1 MSVYVTIAI
10 CTNLLC
16 KMQWYRKYFENS
28 RCTRWYKIQINI
40 VLSSHPTHPSHPSY
54 ARHPSYPSHASHS
67 IHVHTVRTGSLLTVI
82 VFSPFRYVSSII
94 FFYLWRPA
102 LELNGLPYVNK
113 VLLYFTL
120 LFRRKSRTY
129 EKNNDSIYDKVWES
143 QSAWDKSITDK
154 VMVSLYSVCR
164 EGEHSNSQFWMFTGY
179 VFQEQWVRH
188 CTTWR
193 ISNNNSNHQ
202 VMLVRCSN
210 H

>member
-1 MSVYVTIAI
+1 
-10 CTNLLC
+10 
-16 KMQWYRKYFENS
+16 MQWYRKYLENS
-28 RCTRWYKIQINI
+28 RCTRWYTIQINI
-40 VLSSHPTHPSHPSY
+40 VLSSHPTHPSHPSC

-67 IHVHTVRTGSLLTVI
+67 IHNSNTI
-82 VFSPFRYVSSII
+82 SPFRYVSSII

-154 VMVSLYSVCR
+154 VMVSMDGVFAGKVNTPIHSFECLLAMFFKNNGWDTAQL
-164 EGEHSNSQFWMFTGY
+164 EG
-179 VFQEQWVRH
+179 FQTIIVITRW
-188 CTTWR
+188 C
-193 ISNNNSNHQ
+193 
-202 VMLVRCSN
+202 
-210 H
+210 

>member
-1 MSVYVTIAI
+1 
-10 CTNLLC
+10 
-16 KMQWYRKYFENS
+16 MQWYRKYLENS
-28 RCTRWYKIQINI
+28 RCTRWYKIEINI

-154 VMVSLYSVCR
+154 VMVSLDGVFAGKVNTPIHSFECLLAMFLKNNGWDTAQL
-164 EGEHSNSQFWMFTGY
+164 EG
-179 VFQEQWVRH
+179 FQTIIVITKW
-188 CTTWR
+188 C
-193 ISNNNSNHQ
+193 
-202 VMLVRCSN
+202 
-210 H
+210 